1 MRRLLYVTP
10 PLHAPGR
17 GGREM
22 LANLHWQ
29 CLLDLLGKHAAMHV
43 LNPAPISGLVST
55 IAGLH
60 GEIDGA
66 TMAAGQT
73 LIERLEREG
82 IARLFLNGS
91 NLGHLAKMVKQALP
105 MVEVLTFFH
114 NVETRFFLGALR
126 QRPTPRAL
134 AILAANRAAERKAVR
149 FSNRLIMLNARDAAD
164 VRRLHGRAGTDLLPM
179 ALGEPRAAIAGPP
192 PEESDY
198 LLFVGG
204 GFYANKAGVRWFV
217 REVMPN
223 ISLSLCIVGR
233 GLEPLRAEYDGNP
246 RVRVIG
252 AVDDL
257 VPWYRH
263 AIAVIAPIFDGSGM
277 KTKVAEALMHGK
289 AIVGT
294 REAFE
299 GYEEASGVLGPWC
312 EDRDGFIRAL
322 HAIEATPPLP
332 FDPARRALYDSRY
345 SADAARRRLA
355 SILAVNTPGAKS

>member
-66 TMAAGQT
+66 TMAAGQA

-204 GFYANKAGVRWFV
+204 GFYANEAGIRWFV

-223 ISLSLCIVGR
+223 TSLSLCIVGR
-233 GLEPLRAEYDGNP
+233 GLEPLRAKYDGNP

>member
-66 TMAAGQT
+66 TMAAGQA

-204 GFYANKAGVRWFV
+204 GFYANKAGIRWFV